1 MNIRDGEISEN
12 PIIEPAINEQAQDE
26 QNIEPTTE
34 YWYGKYAKP
43 DIMDRFKVHLID
55 TAVVYIIL
63 SVIYYL
69 VMPGAKF
76 EISNFLFL
84 YFFAVYT
91 NAAEFLTWIMLF
103 LTNGFTVGKFLYKH
117 RVIRMDGQKLTLRD
131 VFVRNFLIKGFCD
144 AASCGIMNIV
154 SILVAYGK
162 PSNRAVHDI
171 AANTLTIQL
180 EHRKEKPEREYKFD

>member
-1 MNIRDGEISEN
+1 
-12 PIIEPAINEQAQDE
+12 
-26 QNIEPTTE
+26 
-34 YWYGKYAKP
+34 
-43 DIMDRFKVHLID
+43 
-55 TAVVYIIL
+55 
-63 SVIYYL
+63 
-69 VMPGAKF
+69 
-76 EISNFLFL
+76 
-84 YFFAVYT
+84 
-91 NAAEFLTWIMLF
+91 
-103 LTNGFTVGKFLYKH
+103 
-117 RVIRMDGQKLTLRD
+117 MDGQKLTLRD